1 MWSTAPRRARR
12 SSGGISGSRRP
23 AQREAAVPSCPR
35 GTAPSV
41 APLPAPLAPASGCR
55 PAVCPAAG
63 SGARARHEDGARGG
77 QRQASVL
84 EPRQAEPQ
92 ACRDTQQQELEPAQ
106 VLASIQALQLDLDF
120 CRGTN
125 RERLVQLQQQERA
138 VEQKH
143 QDLVFLMQHY
153 RAVMGK
159 DQKDEA
165 VQTEVTSYVATHSH
179 SDTSYNIL
187 KERAEPLEQVSA
199 GSPAATGPG
208 PAGAGRQHVAVLLTQ
223 VVVGAEMMHCRQK
236 RAAEERRYRAQ
247 DTQLGRAAVR
257 SSAEEGGVGKEGAS
271 RATGRGLRGL
281 EPAAGTLG
289 STLSGA
295 LVGSPGPARAGA
307 HGLPRRQKAAARR
320 HQTPKPWDGVGGGNA
335 GQPPLSQAAQAPA
348 QQLPAPSTL
357 QRAEEQPCLCPGK
370 GVQHEASCEVEAEL
384 QALQKEAASGKAEQ
398 AQSREL
404 AARLQA
410 ELSQWQWKQQVTLE
424 QALRH
429 MHAAAHAEEK
439 LQRSQEQLQA
449 LREQLGAQEEQSQ
462 GLWHSLAR
470 LQDELGATQA
480 REQQSLQQLSGA
492 KETIQGLQQEAASNR
507 KHLAE
512 LLQRVQDMA
521 TLQAELAQAQQEKA
535 KQEEKIAAYEEQRQ
549 QLHWELRKLQGSQEQ
564 SKQEAFSLQE
574 RLQELSSRAQRWQQL
589 HRDSERA
596 LAMREEE
603 LVVCKVELAFL
614 KEELSKAMEQVQDGH
629 RQHHSPRA
637 GTGWAPSTGNDRS
650 WPTGQAEV
658 GTGQGTA
665 YCRSQA
671 TKGGGSG
678 SGSSS
683 SRAEHHA
690 PLKPAL
696 FAPLLEV
703 PQHETTML

>member
-1 MWSTAPRRARR
+1 MHQHQEFPGAP
-12 SSGGISGSRRP
+12 GH
-23 AQREAAVPSCPR
+23 Q
-35 GTAPSV
+35 
-41 APLPAPLAPASGCR
+41 
-55 PAVCPAAG
+55 
-63 SGARARHEDGARGG
+63 G
-77 QRQASVL
+77 QRQASVP

-92 ACRDTQQQELEPAQ
+92 ACQDTQQQELEPAQ

-125 RERLVQLQQQERA
+125 RERLVQLQQQECA
-138 VEQKH
+138 VQQKH

-187 KERAEPLEQVSA
+187 KERTELLE
-199 GSPAATGPG
+199 
-208 PAGAGRQHVAVLLTQ
+208 Q

-236 RAAEERRYRAQ
+236 QAAEERRYRAQ
-247 DTQLGRAAVR
+247 DTQLGRAAAR
-257 SSAEEGGVGKEGAS
+257 SSAEEEALGWGGG
-271 RATGRGLRGL
+271 
-281 EPAAGTLG
+281 
-289 STLSGA
+289 
-295 LVGSPGPARAGA
+295 
-307 HGLPRRQKAAARR
+307 
-320 HQTPKPWDGVGGGNA
+320 GGGNA
-335 GQPPLSQAAQAPA
+335 SQPPLSQAAQAPA
-348 QQLPAPSTL
+348 QQLPAPSIL
-357 QRAEEQPCLCPGK
+357 QRTEEQPCLCLGK
-370 GVQHEASCEVEAEL
+370 GVQHEANCEVEAEL
-384 QALQKEAASGKAEQ
+384 QALQKEAASSKAEQ

-480 REQQSLQQLSGA
+480 REQQRLQQLSGA
-492 KETIQGLQQEAASNR
+492 KETIQGLQLEVASNR

-512 LLQRVQDMA
+512 LLQQVRTGTGQPPDATSHHAALSARAAKCCRALSCSWAALVPGGGPSLPTAWPTALPAPQLHMQVQDMA

-564 SKQEAFSLQE
+564 SKQEA
-574 RLQELSSRAQRWQQL
+574 SSR
-589 HRDSERA
+589 H
-596 LAMREEE
+596 
-603 LVVCKVELAFL
+603 
-614 KEELSKAMEQVQDGH
+614 
-629 RQHHSPRA
+629 
-637 GTGWAPSTGNDRS
+637 
-650 WPTGQAEV
+650 TGQDAGGKHV
-658 GTGQGTA
+658 PHGQNT
-665 YCRSQA
+665 
-671 TKGGGSG
+671 
-678 SGSSS
+678 
-683 SRAEHHA
+683 
-690 PLKPAL
+690 
-696 FAPLLEV
+696 
-703 PQHETTML
+703 